1 MISMA
6 RMGENREVFSPVIV
20 PNKTTAMKPARAA
33 AES

>member
-6 RMGENREVFSPVIV
+6 RIGENREVFSPVIV

-33 AES
+33 AKS